1 MSRNNTSTHGQGS
14 NDRNIVEANLDN
26 RLTQNQ
32 KEVLTQN
39 CIDVQ
44 KVYYSE
50 RGPSHPVPV
59 NSNTF
64 EFQLNQ
70 ERSGAF
76 FKPVVSDSNEPHMS
90 FQLSGTADRSQSPL
104 SYFNDVNTQVTGGH
118 VTLHNENEG
127 KDKKVS
133 TSLSEAADFL
143 TLLHTGESIGMRP
156 YNNDALHAISWKTY
170 KLVEQG
176 LKDLN
181 DDN

>member
-1 MSRNNTSTHGQGS
+1 
-14 NDRNIVEANLDN
+14 
-26 RLTQNQ
+26 
-32 KEVLTQN
+32 
-39 CIDVQ
+39 
-44 KVYYSE
+44 
-50 RGPSHPVPV
+50 
-59 NSNTF
+59 
-64 EFQLNQ
+64 
-70 ERSGAF
+70 
-76 FKPVVSDSNEPHMS
+76 MS